1 MGIRQASS
9 ASCCLAPAQERA
21 LWVRGPI
28 PPPTLLAS
36 LLGQA
41 GLGLIVLCDGLARRG
56 QKQQPTGLGARK
68 VPWARVPRNVVSPR
82 VPPSRPILSYQELA
96 ALGASRLLA
105 RASGHPARPGVGR
118 PSSVSLGAMLCGRQ
132 EEGRARGMTR
142 SPQLRS
148 LRASGVPGSPT
159 PAAVGGGGAPSADP
173 GPGSAVRDGG
183 RQGTCQ
189 PHAGHPRRG
198 PARLRS
204 SALSGWWNG
213 AEPASRCP
221 CGLCQFQWVMSCP
234 GGGEGSLRSSCLL
247 VLAPK
252 PGLGRPARWRQGGI
266 ASAQEGRQGRPG
278 LAPGHRYGGAL

>member
-1 MGIRQASS
+1 MGSCPQKCSQPQGASQQAH
-9 ASCCLAPAQERA
+9 LVLPRA
-21 LWVRGPI
+21 GSPGCFPVAGQSQWSPSQARC
-28 PPPTLLAS
+28 
-36 LLGQA
+36 GQA
-41 GLGLIVLCDGLARRG
+41 IFCEPRCHAVWQAGGGTG
-56 QKQQPTGLGARK
+56 QRHDT
-68 VPWARVPRNVVSPR
+68 
-82 VPPSRPILSYQELA
+82 LS
-96 ALGASRLLA
+96 
-105 RASGHPARPGVGR
+105 
-118 PSSVSLGAMLCGRQ
+118 
-132 EEGRARGMTR
+132 
-142 SPQLRS
+142 
-148 LRASGVPGSPT
+148 
-159 PAAVGGGGAPSADP
+159 PAAVTESQWCTREPHSGCCGGGGAPSADP

-198 PARLRS
+198 RARLRS